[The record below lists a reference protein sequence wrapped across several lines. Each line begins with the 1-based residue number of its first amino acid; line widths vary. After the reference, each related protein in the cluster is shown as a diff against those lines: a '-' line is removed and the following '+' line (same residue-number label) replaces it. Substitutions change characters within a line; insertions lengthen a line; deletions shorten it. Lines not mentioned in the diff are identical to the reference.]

1 MQNRQKAIN
10 LLGLAESAGKL
21 TTGTETGTE
30 TVITETNKGKI
41 KLILLASDVQA
52 NTAEKVDRVARK
64 NNIPMINS
72 FSASEMSKAIG
83 KKRKVLGL
91 TDAGFAKALVKRINE
106 GV

>member
-10 LLGLAESAGKL
+10 LLGLAERAGKL
-21 TTGTETGTE
+21 VTGSE
-30 TVITETNKGKI
+30 TVIGKLNKEKVKAVI
-41 KLILLASDVQA
+41 MASDIQK

-64 NNIPMINS
+64 TNVPIINLFTADELS
-72 FSASEMSKAIG
+72 QAIG

-91 TDAGFAKALVKRINE
+91 TDVGFTKALIKKINK